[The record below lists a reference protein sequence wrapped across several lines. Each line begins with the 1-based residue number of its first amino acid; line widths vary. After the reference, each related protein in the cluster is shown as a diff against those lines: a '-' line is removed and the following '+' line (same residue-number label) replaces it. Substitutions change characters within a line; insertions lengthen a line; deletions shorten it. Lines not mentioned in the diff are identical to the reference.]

1 MGRPAKLADPRWRVE
16 RGRGFGLADGGGR
29 RWGAGMRAIR
39 IHEAGGPEKL
49 TLDEVPAPPPGP
61 GELRLRVEAA
71 GLNFIDTYKRSGLY
85 PVPLPHTV
93 GQEALGVVTAV
104 GPGVTEFRPGDR
116 AASAAVTG
124 ACADEAL
131 APVAQVVAVPAGVTS
146 AQAAAVLLQ
155 GLTAHYLTTDTWP
168 LRAGEAALVHAAAG
182 GVGLLLVQLAKRRGA
197 RVLATVGDDAKAALA
212 RDAGADAVCVY
223 AREDFAAAAR
233 AFTGGRGV
241 DVVYDGVGKAT
252 WEGSL
257 ASLRPR
263 GLLASFG
270 NASGPVPPVAPL
282 VLSQRGSLFLTRPT
296 LAHYVA
302 TPAEL
307 RARTADLFAW
317 IADGSLRV
325 RIGATFPLA
334 GTADAHR
341 ALEARATTGKVLL
354 LP

>member
-1 MGRPAKLADPRWRVE
+1 
-16 RGRGFGLADGGGR
+16 
-29 RWGAGMRAIR
+29 MRAIR
-39 IHEAGGPEKL
+39 IHEQGGPEKL
-49 TLDEVPAPPPGP
+49 VLDDLPLPAPGA
-61 GELRLRVEAA
+61 GEVRLRVEAA

-93 GQEALGVVTAV
+93 GQEAAGVVTAV

-116 AASAAVTG
+116 VASASVAG

-131 APVAQVVAVPAGVTS
+131 APAAQVVPVPAGVTS

-168 LRAGEAALVHAAAG
+168 LRAGETALVHAAAG
-182 GVGLLLVQLAKRRGA
+182 GVGLLLVQLAKRCGA
-197 RVLATVGDDAKAALA
+197 RVFATVGDDAKAELA
-212 RDAGADAVCVY
+212 RAAGADAVCVY

-241 DVVYDGVGKAT
+241 DVVYDGVGRAT

-307 RARTADLFAW
+307 RVRAADLFAW
-317 IADGSLRV
+317 LADGSLRL
-325 RIGATFPLA
+325 RIGGTFPLA
-334 GTADAHR
+334 ETAAAHR